1 MDMNKLDATAE
12 MLDKGGKSCMALG
25 CAMLLLGPVVLG
37 LFLIIV
43 GLLS

>member
-43 GLLS
+43 GLLT